1 VELALS
7 PQLDPI
13 DAAIAATALQPQPEL
28 PLTIKFITGV
38 MKAAVT
44 TAGRKTLHATASSS
58 IEDLHGDT
66 ILEEAIRD
74 MAGQIKAKAM
84 NIFLNH
90 RYVVPEDVFGTT
102 YAAQVLS
109 RATET
114 DGSSIWDLDID
125 VALAES
131 NPRVGKTWELI
142 KEDEVKLGVSIGAQ
156 IVEWEYKDKDAGF
169 WGGLII
175 KRLKLLEAS
184 IVGIPAN
191 QRSWVQNSIMVI
203 GKDLGIPKIELEK
216 RVKTAH
222 REVAPVEVLA
232 LRAFE
237 ASQRVFLDG
246 VDITDKIQIQVTETE
261 LDAAAP
267 TTTVSVQPPLTMEPG
282 AVYERASNGIISKI
296 ADAGSAEALGFIRE
310 WSDEANIAPLVLD
323 ADQVSLHR
331 EKLTTTPDTNATP
344 AQPGTVAEAA
354 TQTDHEADETAATAD
369 LIAAATAVSTL
380 SVPTE
385 QEPIVEV
392 ILTALELAATRLTAT
407 ESRLETL
414 TKENS
419 ELAVARDKAETD
431 VKVAAEIV
439 ETLARLPIGRKT
451 AFVEPISSF
460 RERFSGMYPE
470 AILSI
475 LDSND
480 ER

>member
-203 GKDLGIPKIELEK
+203 GKDLGIPRIELEK
-216 RVKTAH
+216 RVKAAH

-232 LRAFE
+232 PPRVRGQPASVPRWRRHHRPDPDPGHGDRARCGGPNHDRQRPA
-237 ASQRVFLDG
+237 ASDHG
-246 VDITDKIQIQVTETE
+246 
-261 LDAAAP
+261 
-267 TTTVSVQPPLTMEPG
+267 
-282 AVYERASNGIISKI
+282 
-296 ADAGSAEALGFIRE
+296 AGS
-310 WSDEANIAPLVLD
+310 
-323 ADQVSLHR
+323 
-331 EKLTTTPDTNATP
+331 
-344 AQPGTVAEAA
+344 
-354 TQTDHEADETAATAD
+354 
-369 LIAAATAVSTL
+369 
-380 SVPTE
+380 
-385 QEPIVEV
+385 
-392 ILTALELAATRLTAT
+392 RLRTGLQRHHQQDRGRRQRG
-407 ESRLETL
+407 S
-414 TKENS
+414 
-419 ELAVARDKAETD
+419 
-431 VKVAAEIV
+431 
-439 ETLARLPIGRKT
+439 ARLHP
-451 AFVEPISSF
+451 
-460 RERFSGMYPE
+460 
-470 AILSI
+470 
-475 LDSND
+475 
-480 ER
+480 

>member
-38 MKAAVT
+38 MKAAVS

-156 IVEWEYKDKDAGF
+156 IIEWEYKDKDAGF

-203 GKDLGIPKIELEK
+203 GKDLGIPRIELEK

-222 REVAPVEVLA
+222 REVAPVEVL
-232 LRAFE
+232 RAAE
-237 ASQRVFLDG
+237 VSQRVFLDG
-246 VDITDKIQIQVTETE
+246 VDITDQIQIQVTETE
-261 LDAAAP
+261 LETTAP
-267 TTTVSVQPPLTMEPG
+267 TTTVTVQPPLTMEPG
-282 AVYERASNGIISKI
+282 AVYERASSGIISKI

-331 EKLTTTPDTNATP
+331 EKLTATPPDTNATP

-407 ESRLETL
+407 TSRLETL

-451 AFVEPISSF
+451 AFVEPITSF
-460 RERFSGMYPE
+460 RERFAGMYPE